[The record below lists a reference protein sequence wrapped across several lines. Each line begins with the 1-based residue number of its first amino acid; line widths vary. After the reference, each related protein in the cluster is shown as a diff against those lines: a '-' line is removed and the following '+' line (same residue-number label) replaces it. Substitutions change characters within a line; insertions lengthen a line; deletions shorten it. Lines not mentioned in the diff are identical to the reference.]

1 MFDHYGVIRAS
12 LQYVQLDLFKH
23 RACVYSSYW
32 KVCHLPPCVI
42 FVSIL
47 GRPPCPD
54 STRKIL
60 MNAMKFVMYEK
71 PLFWIEA
78 MSILGK
84 ADEVSAIL
92 EEVIEWPA
100 LAVCPEFVFYNTILR
115 LTGQTLDPMNEL
127 TLFIRDAVRFISAFL
142 MPISQHPPQ
151 IYLSALPFTFE
162 RSLVDEKFRPRFPNI
177 SDSRPSQWPMII
189 FTAEHNK
196 QPVECIVRSPDEK
209 TFTSIS
215 VPLQQCATVYVCDS
229 ETGHCISGP
238 FELKIY
244 VIGGLDLMP

>member
-1 MFDHYGVIRAS
+1 
-12 LQYVQLDLFKH
+12 
-23 RACVYSSYW
+23 
-32 KVCHLPPCVI
+32 
-42 FVSIL
+42 
-47 GRPPCPD
+47 
-54 STRKIL
+54 
-60 MNAMKFVMYEK
+60 MYEK

-162 RSLVDEKFRPRFPNI
+162 RSLVDEKFRPRFPNLW
-177 SDSRPSQWPMII
+177 SALSGRQMKRLLLPYQYHCSNVQLC
-189 FTAEHNK
+189 TSATLK
-196 QPVECIVRSPDEK
+196 QVIVFQAHLS
-209 TFTSIS
+209 
-215 VPLQQCATVYVCDS
+215 
-229 ETGHCISGP
+229 
-238 FELKIY
+238 
-244 VIGGLDLMP
+244 

>member
-1 MFDHYGVIRAS
+1 
-12 LQYVQLDLFKH
+12 
-23 RACVYSSYW
+23 
-32 KVCHLPPCVI
+32 
-42 FVSIL
+42 
-47 GRPPCPD
+47 
-54 STRKIL
+54 

-162 RSLVDEKFRPRFPNI
+162 RSLVDEKFRPRFPNTLTI

-209 TFTSIS
+209 TFTYQYHCSNVQLCMS
-215 VPLQQCATVYVCDS
+215 AT
-229 ETGHCISGP
+229 
-238 FELKIY
+238 LKQ
-244 VIGGLDLMP
+244 VIVFQAHLS

>member
-127 TLFIRDAVRFISAFL
+127 TLFIRDAVRFISACLYLNILLLLNSIYQLF
-142 MPISQHPPQ
+142 HPHPSAPSLVKSSAQ
-151 IYLSALPFTFE
+151 GFPALLPSMTAGLLNGRRSSLLQSTTNNLWSAL
-162 RSLVDEKFRPRFPNI
+162 
-177 SDSRPSQWPMII
+177 
-189 FTAEHNK
+189 
-196 QPVECIVRSPDEK
+196 
-209 TFTSIS
+209 
-215 VPLQQCATVYVCDS
+215 
-229 ETGHCISGP
+229 SGR
-238 FELKIY
+238 
-244 VIGGLDLMP
+244 